1 MVNPKKLLGIL
12 LLFIVLL
19 PFWGCKNKKADEIII
34 IPDAQKTH
42 LQVSRLK
49 GKIKIITTKS
59 YFTQHKDSISDKTL
73 KSIVIQQYSSDGYI
87 LKVVTLDQKNDTVR
101 IRFVDYNG
109 DVRQTKWTETDF
121 ANKIVSYSQFKYDMN
136 GYISG
141 EEYYSADTLVYS
153 IQYKTDGLGG
163 ITEMLK
169 NNKQFTLKNQLQY
182 NEKGLLIRMDEY
194 DPNGKLFKYV
204 QYEYDNYGD
213 EVNRKVFRGTK
224 NMVEYTYTQYDLKG
238 KLIKEIYQNMEHGL
252 KEVKSYPSHDRTG
265 NWTFEVF
272 TANNDTIYFRKRDII
287 YY

>member
-1 MVNPKKLLGIL
+1 MVNSKKLLGIL
-12 LLFIVLL
+12 LLLIVLL
-19 PFWGCKNKKADEIII
+19 PFWGCKNKKTDEIII

-59 YFTQHKDSISDKTL
+59 YYTQHKDSISDKTL
-73 KSIVIQQYSSDGYI
+73 KSTVIQQYSSDGYI
-87 LKVVTLDQKNDTVR
+87 LKVVTLDPNNDTVR
-101 IRFVDYNG
+101 VRTVDYNG
-109 DVRQTKWTETDF
+109 DVKQTKWTESDF
-121 ANKIVSYSQFKYDMN
+121 ANKTISYTLFKYDMN
-136 GYISG
+136 GYLNG
-141 EEYYSADTLVYS
+141 EEYYSADTLAYS

-213 EVNRKVFRGTK
+213 EVNRKVFRGMN

-252 KEVKSYPSHDRTG
+252 KEVKTYPTHDQTG
-265 NWTFEVF
+265 NWTLEVF
-272 TANNDTIYFRKRDII
+272 TANNETIYFRKRDII